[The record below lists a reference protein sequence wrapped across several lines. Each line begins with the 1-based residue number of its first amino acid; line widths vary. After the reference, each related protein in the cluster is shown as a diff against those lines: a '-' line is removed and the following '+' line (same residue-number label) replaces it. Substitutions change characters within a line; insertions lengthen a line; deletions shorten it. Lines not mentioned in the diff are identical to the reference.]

1 MSSKG
6 VEIIISTNGKRGFT
20 LIEILVVITLL
31 GILLGVVIVVI
42 DVPKQRI
49 RSRQAVAKA
58 NLSKACAAFT
68 GCISSQ
74 TDGVVTGRCDTF
86 ALMGVTD
93 PSGKSGMGTFTYS
106 ATAPD
111 VRITQD
117 SCTMVC
123 DTTGALTMSPSASC
137 YVQ

>member
-1 MSSKG
+1 MSRRK
-6 VEIIISTNGKRGFT
+6 GFT
-20 LIEILVVITLL
+20 LIEVLVVITLL

-42 DVPKQRI
+42 DVPKQRL

-58 NLSKACAAFT
+58 NLAKACSAFT

-74 TDGVVTGRCDTF
+74 TDGVALGRCDTF

-93 PSGKSGMGTFTYS
+93 PSGKSGMSTFTPS
-106 ATAPD
+106 ATD
-111 VRITQD
+111 VRIVQD
-117 SCTMVC
+117 GCTMVC
-123 DTTGALTMSPSASC
+123 DVNGTITMTPVVGPPAGAC

>member
-1 MSSKG
+1 MLHNLRWERQK
-6 VEIIISTNGKRGFT
+6 GFT

-58 NLSKACAAFT
+58 NLSKVCAAFT
-68 GCISSQ
+68 GCISAQ
-74 TDGVVTGRCDTF
+74 TDGTVAGRCDTF

-93 PSGKSGMGTFTYS
+93 PSGKSGMSTFTYS
-106 ATAPD
+106 AVAPD
-111 VRITQD
+111 VRVTQD
-117 SCTMVC
+117 SCLMVC
-123 DTTGALTMSPSASC
+123 STAGALTMSPAASC

>member
-1 MSSKG
+1 M
-6 VEIIISTNGKRGFT
+6 IISTNGKKGFT

-74 TDGVVTGRCDTF
+74 TDGVIAGRCDTF

-93 PSGKSGMGTFTYS
+93 PSGKSGMSTFTPS
-106 ATAPD
+106 AAD
-111 VRITQD
+111 VRIIQD
-117 SCTMVC
+117 GCTMVC
-123 DTTGALTMSPSASC
+123 DATGALTMTPAASC